1 MFEFLDYYFLPLL
14 YFFKNVSE
22 NINYSLIW
30 KNIPEHQA
38 AQLTGEKHFRSKIW
52 TLFKQNKMKHQP
64 LHTT

>member
-38 AQLTGEKHFRSKIW
+38 AQLTGEKHFRSKI
-52 TLFKQNKMKHQP
+52 
-64 LHTT
+64 